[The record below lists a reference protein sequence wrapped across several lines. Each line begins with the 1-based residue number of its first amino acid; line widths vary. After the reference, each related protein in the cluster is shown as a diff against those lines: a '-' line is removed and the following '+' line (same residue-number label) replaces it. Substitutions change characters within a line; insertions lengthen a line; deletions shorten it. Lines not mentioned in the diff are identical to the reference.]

1 MKVSFV
7 SVLAV
12 IFALE
17 RSLIWLAPVAIVAT
31 ILGVFVIAQ
40 RRHPIQN
47 ECGPEPRI
55 PRSRLLLSGRAG
67 LRAPGHD

>member
-7 SVLAV
+7 AVLAV

-17 RSLIWLAPVAIVAT
+17 RSLIWLAPVAIVAA

-40 RRHPIQN
+40 RRHPFRMNAVQTREFPVRGN
-47 ECGPEPRI
+47 SC
-55 PRSRLLLSGRAG
+55 SKVNSGFTA
-67 LRAPGHD
+67 